1 MKLCK
6 YILPTLFLLSLLIIV
21 VQQLRIN
28 NMYPLTIA
36 NDVEVGFHFDVP
48 EFTEREKVLIHA
60 AAPTLL
66 KHSSLL
72 VDKYIGGIKETEDE
86 ITFYIFGLCYLQSF
100 SVSLEELTWSGSG
113 PMDYEGPT
121 MVFDKNMNLKKLI
134 PMWGD
139 EVVFNNGKGGDP
151 IK

>member
-1 MKLCK
+1 MKICK
-6 YILPTLFLLSLLIIV
+6 YILPVLLLIALLAIV
-21 VQQLRIN
+21 VQQSWISH
-28 NMYPLTIA
+28 MCFPQEI
-36 NDVEVGFHFDVP
+36 DVEVDFHFDVP
-48 EFTEREKVLIHA
+48 EFTEREKDLIRA

-72 VDKYIGGIKETEDE
+72 VDKYIGGIKETEEE
-86 ITFYIFGLCYLQSF
+86 ITFYIFNLGYLSRH
-100 SVSLEELTWSGSG
+100 SVSLDGRPHTESG
-113 PMDYEGPT
+113 PMDSEGPT